1 MSISI
6 TINNLDRETL
16 RYISSKALKTELTV
30 NEYIKE
36 MIEGKVEEMK
46 YKEDNAKTI
55 KEIADFLNNL

>member
-1 MSISI
+1 MRINI
-6 TINNLDRETL
+6 TINLNKESLK
-16 RYISSKALKTELTV
+16 YISSKALEKEITV